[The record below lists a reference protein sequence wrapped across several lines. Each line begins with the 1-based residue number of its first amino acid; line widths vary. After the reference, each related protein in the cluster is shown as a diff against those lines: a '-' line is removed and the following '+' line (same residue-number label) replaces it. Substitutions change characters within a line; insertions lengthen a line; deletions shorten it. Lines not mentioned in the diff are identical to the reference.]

1 MNTQPI
7 IVEQEY
13 NAAPAKVWAALTDA
27 DEMRKWYFDLP
38 EFRPEAGFN
47 FQFTGGPAD
56 GVQYLH
62 LCEVTEVVPQKKLTY
77 SWRYDGYEGNSFVT
91 FDLLGEGEK
100 TRLKLTHMGLE
111 SFPQENPD
119 FAVANF
125 EKGWEDI
132 VRKNLRGYVEGSDE
146 L

>member
-1 MNTQPI
+1 MYTQPI

-13 NAAPAKVWAALTDA
+13 NASPAKVWAALADA
-27 DEMRKWYFDLP
+27 DEMRKWYFDLA
-38 EFRPEAGFN
+38 EFRPEVGFN

-62 LCEVTEVVPQKKLTY
+62 LCEVTEVVPENKLTY

-91 FDLLGEGEK
+91 FELFGEGDK
-100 TRLKLTHMGLE
+100 TRLKLTHMGVE

-119 FAVANF
+119 FAAGNF
-125 EKGWEDI
+125 EKGWDDI
-132 VRKNLRGYVEGSDE
+132 IHKNLKEYVEKSYE